1 MIRLSDK
8 LQLIGSAYF
17 QQVIRI
23 GTLFVMARFIG
34 PQDKG
39 IYMTLVYAAGLVMAG
54 ERLCDSAGRG
64 ADSRGAGKR
73 CRRYGPRAQR
83 AFVFVLRFIRDCRG
97 LFSHASRCKPQ
108 PAVLAHRPNI
118 RGDEFSHLA
127 VQRAAGAPEP
137 QARIPRREPP
147 ELDLRAQHGR
157 HWNYFRR
164 PPLRR
169 ITRFG
174 GSQLLA
180 GQLAA
185 NVAINLRVPLSWP
198 RQVSWHVARR
208 FFTLGAPASIATY
221 IRAVEA
227 PVIGLIITPISGA
240 IGLGLWS
247 QAIQV
252 QQMFGQNLLASFQ
265 RVAYPMVCQSV
276 SDEERIRK
284 LFARITLMLMMIS
297 LWFTVVVGI
306 NSEALVRIC
315 LGRSWV
321 STAPLLRITAWAIP
335 AGALDMVANI
345 MCMALGISKSFILSA
360 VLNLVLFIPAALI
373 VRQLGGGLVGLAMC
387 WSVSRYLIALTTID
401 AVQRK
406 IRFGLRDIARPLAAL
421 FVAGVA
427 ACAAMIA
434 IRLPLGQLRLP
445 IQFAIIGFLGS
456 IVYMFGV
463 WFLEPSTVRDAMNMA
478 RGRAAGEN
486 PQPLEETLVGTTEN
500 PAGEQGELWASSQ
513 SRTEP
518 SKLTEST
525 QMSLAALLR
534 KNHP

>member
-1 MIRLSDK
+1 VIRLSDK

-39 IYMTLVYAAGLVMAG
+39 IYMTLVYAAGLVMALNDFAIPQG
-54 ERLCDSAGRG
+54 VVQIREEPENVVVDTGL
-64 ADSRGAGKR
+64 
-73 CRRYGPRAQR
+73 
-83 AFVFVLRFIRDCRG
+83 VLNGLLYSFYG
-97 LFSHASRCKPQ
+97 LFAIAAGFFLTRRDANHNPQYWRIGLIFATTNFLTSLYNVQLARLNRRLEFRAESRQ
-108 PAVLAHRPNI
+108 NLIFALSTGVTGIIFAVLHYGAYA
-118 RGDEFSHLA
+118 LA
-127 VQRAAGAPEP
+127 
-137 QARIPRREPP
+137 
-147 ELDLRAQHGR
+147 L
-157 HWNYFRR
+157 
-164 PPLRR
+164 
-169 ITRFG
+169 
-174 GSQLLA
+174 QLLA

-198 RQVSWHVARR
+198 RQVSWRVARR
-208 FFTLGAPASIATY
+208 FLTLGAPASIATY

-306 NSEALVRIC
+306 NSEAIVRIC
-315 LGRSWV
+315 LGRSWM
-321 STAPLLRITAWAIP
+321 SAAPLLRITAWAIP

-345 MCMALGISKSFILSA
+345 MCMALGISKSFIRSA

-373 VRQLGGGLVGLAMC
+373 VRQLGGGLVGLATC

-421 FVAGVA
+421 FGAGVA

-445 IQFAIIGFLGS
+445 IQFAIIGFIGS
-456 IVYMFGV
+456 IVYMAGV

-500 PAGEQGELWASSQ
+500 PAGEQGDLWASSQ
-513 SRTEP
+513 RRTEP
-518 SKLTEST
+518 S
-525 QMSLAALLR
+525 
-534 KNHP
+534 N